1 MDTQPP
7 VVSTVHLT
15 PQVPVSRGNHKL
27 GVCTSW
33 RNPGARQV
41 SWVLGSVVSLVLRG
55 GSIILKN
62 YSLTALALSAVL
74 SAVLGLAACATDSPP
89 DTSEVSSEGARGA
102 SLQSQDRLRE
112 LAAKRENDS
121 FSTDFG
127 IGPGDILEISVPD
140 VDEGKKREERVS
152 PQGTIEL
159 PMAGT
164 LQVSGLSEA
173 QLHDA
178 LTKAYSKYIKDP
190 QVDVFV
196 KSFSSRQVAVV
207 GMVNKPGLYTLN
219 RRNETILDLIGQAGG
234 MSDGAGS
241 SIDFIAS
248 SGHQNASLFSQSVS
262 SLESSALP
270 HPGGNVTATTA
281 TVAQQRIQVSA
292 EQPDTKAAAHW
303 QGSGNV
309 IPVALTLGSD
319 PISINVTGGNQSD
332 LAVPVRPGDVI
343 MVPARGQVLVQGWV
357 VNPGAYPITPGM
369 TALGAVT
376 AAGGELYSSSA
387 EVLRAGPGG
396 EKTKLPVNLSEVEK
410 GEAADIQVQSGDVV
424 IVQRSALGAIPY
436 SLYFLANRF
445 GSGMYLPMF

>member
-1 MDTQPP
+1 MTAP
-7 VVSTVHLT
+7 
-15 PQVPVSRGNHKL
+15 
-27 GVCTSW
+27 
-33 RNPGARQV
+33 
-41 SWVLGSVVSLVLRG
+41 GSVASLVLRG
-55 GSIILKN
+55 GSINLKN
-62 YSLTALALSAVL
+62 YSPAAFALTVVL
-74 SAVLGLAACATDSPP
+74 FLVLGLAACATDVTPGAP
-89 DTSEVSSEGARGA
+89 EVA
-102 SLQSQDRLRE
+102 SDGVTRAHSDGQAGLQE
-112 LAAKRENDS
+112 IEAKRENDD

-159 PMAGT
+159 PIAGS
-164 LQVSGLSEA
+164 LQVTGLSEP
-173 QLHDA
+173 QLHAA

-196 KSFSSRQVAVV
+196 KTYSSRQVAVV

-234 MSDGAGS
+234 MSDQAGS
-241 SIDFIAS
+241 SIDFIPG
-248 SGHQNASLFSQSVS
+248 SGHQNASVLSQSVS
-262 SLESSALP
+262 SLESSDKP
-270 HPGGNVTATTA
+270 HADGHVSATTA

-292 EQPDTKAAAHW
+292 EPPDTKAAAQW

-309 IPVALTLGSD
+309 IPAALTLGSD

-376 AAGGELYSSSA
+376 AAGGEMYSSSA
-387 EVLRAGPGG
+387 EVLRAAPGG
-396 EKTKLPVNLSEVEK
+396 EKTKLPVDLSEVEK
-410 GEAADIQVQSGDVV
+410 GEAADVQVQSGDVV
-424 IVQRSALGAIPY
+424 IVQRSALGAVPY
-436 SLYFLANRF
+436 SLYFLLSKF
-445 GSGMYLPMF
+445 GTGMYLPMF

>member
-1 MDTQPP
+1 M
-7 VVSTVHLT
+7 
-15 PQVPVSRGNHKL
+15 
-27 GVCTSW
+27 
-33 RNPGARQV
+33 
-41 SWVLGSVVSLVLRG
+41 VLFL
-55 GSIILKN
+55 
-62 YSLTALALSAVL
+62 
-74 SAVLGLAACATDSPP
+74 VLGLAACATDVTP
-89 DTSEVSSEGARGA
+89 DAPEVASGGVTRARSDGQA
-102 SLQSQDRLRE
+102 RLQE
-112 LAAKRENDS
+112 IEAKRENDA

-159 PMAGT
+159 PIAGS
-164 LQVSGLSEA
+164 LQVTGLSEP
-173 QLHDA
+173 QLHAA

-196 KSFSSRQVAVV
+196 KTYSSRQVAVV

-234 MSDGAGS
+234 MSDQAGS
-241 SIDFIAS
+241 SIDFIPG
-248 SGHQNASLFSQSVS
+248 SGHQNASVFSQSVS
-262 SLESSALP
+262 SLESPAQP
-270 HPGGNVTATTA
+270 HADGNVTATTA

-292 EQPDTKAAAHW
+292 EQPDTKAAAQW

-309 IPVALTLGSD
+309 IPAALTLGSD

-376 AAGGELYSSSA
+376 AAGGEMYSSSA
-387 EVLRAGPGG
+387 EVLRAAPGG
-396 EKTKLPVNLSEVEK
+396 EKTKLPVDLSEVEK
-410 GEAADIQVQSGDVV
+410 GEAADVQVQSGDVV
-424 IVQRSALGAIPY
+424 IVQRSALGAVPY
-436 SLYFLANRF
+436 SLYFLLSKF
-445 GSGMYLPMF
+445 GTGMYLPMF